1 MSSKSYHLALLS
13 FAVTLQISGGSVI
26 SAYDWNDG
34 TTQGW
39 YSSTL
44 ASNVENR
51 LRVTNSG
58 NGSLQ
63 FGGPSSVY
71 SVEESFTISFEL
83 EIDSYSTVMTPADL
97 TFARLG
103 FNGPGMMSGQ
113 LYFPLNLTGLSFDET
128 RVFTLL
134 VSDGIYSDY
143 GVGISRENFISNLG
157 APSFLFADPSF
168 SPNTSS
174 AFIDNYSII
183 PEPSVSLFSL
193 VGGLALIG
201 FRHRRS

>member
-1 MSSKSYHLALLS
+1 MDRCSSEVRPRS
-13 FAVTLQISGGSVI
+13 IP
-26 SAYDWNDG
+26 
-34 TTQGW
+34 
-39 YSSTL
+39 
-44 ASNVENR
+44 
-51 LRVTNSG
+51 LRN
-58 NGSLQ
+58 
-63 FGGPSSVY
+63 
-71 SVEESFTISFEL
+71 SFTISFEL
-83 EIDSYSTVMTPADL
+83 ELDSYSTVMTPADL
-97 TFARLG
+97 TFARLS

-157 APSFLFADPSF
+157 APSFLFADSSF

-183 PEPSVSLFSL
+183 PEPSISLFSL